1 MLPSEMI
8 SLLARDL
15 PRVEKAKAIAE
26 AIRAFGNYRWA
37 GLYDV
42 DYERCLVSN
51 VAWSGSGA
59 PEHPVFPITKGLT
72 SRAIASKT
80 TVNVGDVAHDADYLT
95 ALATTRSEIIVPV
108 VAASGAKVLGTIDVE
123 SERPDAFDAHTQTSL
138 EECANAL
145 RPFWEHE
152 KGSAAFAIRKATTDD
167 SAGILECLASAFA
180 PFRESY
186 TPEGLLDTILSPDTV
201 QQRLQDMD
209 VFVAVH
215 TNGSVIGT
223 IGCKVEHEG
232 EGHLRGMAVKP
243 EWQGSCLAADLLA
256 RAEEELRNAG
266 CSTITLDTTQ
276 PLRRAV
282 RFYEKHGYQ
291 PTGRVGDFFGMPLF
305 EYRKY
310 IGNGK
315 TIED

>member
-1 MLPSEMI
+1 MFANQMT
-8 SLLARDL
+8 SLLEKQL
-15 PRVEKAKAIAE
+15 PRAEKAKSIAE
-26 AIRAFGNYRWA
+26 TIRAFGNYRWT

-42 DYERCLVSN
+42 DNERGLVSN
-51 VAWSGSGA
+51 IAWSGSRA
-59 PEHPVFPITKGLT
+59 PEYPVFPITKGLT
-72 SRAIASKT
+72 SRAIATKR
-80 TVNVGDVAHDADYLT
+80 TVNVGNVASDADYLT
-95 ALATTRSEIIVPV
+95 ALPTTQSEIIIPV
-108 VAASGAKVLGTIDVE
+108 LSATGDKVLGTIDVE

-152 KGSAAFAIRKATTDD
+152 KGSAPFAIRRATIDD

-186 TPEGLLDTILSPDTV
+186 TPEGFLDTVLSPDTV

-209 VFVAVH
+209 IFVAVR
-215 TNGSVIGT
+215 TDGSVIGT
-223 IGCKVEHEG
+223 IACKVEHEG
-232 EGHLRGMAVKP
+232 EGHLRGMAVRP
-243 EWQGSCLAADLLA
+243 EWQGSSVAAELLA
-256 RAEEELRNAG
+256 RAEQELRNAR

-276 PLRRAV
+276 PLRKAV
-282 RFYEKHGYQ
+282 RFYEKHGFQ

-310 IGNGK
+310 VGNS
-315 TIED
+315 D